1 MKTSLEK
8 TKNSERVILF
18 TRYPE
23 PGKVKTRLVP
33 ALGPEGSC
41 ALHRQMTEGTVK
53 QLQKLFFLRPVS
65 IEIRYDGGN
74 QGLMQEWLGSDWHF
88 STQGPDPL
96 GLRLERAFQEA
107 FQAGFHRVVLIGSDC
122 PGLTRLLLEKAL
134 NHLAH
139 HDLVLGPAR
148 DGGYY
153 LIGMGRILRPLF
165 VDIPW
170 GTETVCHK
178 TLEIAREMGLNVV
191 LLETLD
197 DIDRPEDLCL
207 WEQGKDL

>member
-1 MKTSLEK
+1 METMPD
-8 TKNSERVILF
+8 KNNGSERVILF

-23 PGKVKTRLVP
+23 PGKSKTRLIP

-41 ALHRQMTEGTVK
+41 AVHRRMAEGTVK
-53 QLQKLFFLRPVS
+53 QLQKLFLLRPVS

-74 QGLMQEWLGSDWHF
+74 QALMEEWLGPGWHF
-88 STQGPDPL
+88 SAQGPDSL
-96 GLRLERAFQEA
+96 GTRMERAFQEA

-122 PGLTRLLLEKAL
+122 PRLKGELLQKAL
-134 NHLAH
+134 DNLAH

-153 LIGMGRILRPLF
+153 LLGMSRILTPLF

-170 GTETVCHK
+170 GTETVCRK
-178 TLEIAREMGLNVV
+178 TLEIGRDLGLNIL

-197 DIDRPEDLCL
+197 DIDRPEDLAL
-207 WEQGKDL
+207 WEKLKEV